1 MLVTSQRTDSIF
13 IRRAFDAKMLEMWE
27 KYDASEAGLCIS
39 MMHPDYPALFRMS
52 EAEELFHFC
61 LKEFDRSRVIT
72 TGVIADD
79 SEMTDVLENEADEED
94 GGDVKLDV
102 KKKLPEP
109 TYYRGDDDDDAT
121 DDIPMAKLAV
131 KDKPF

>member
-52 EAEELFHFC
+52 EAEEFFHFC
-61 LKEFDRSRVIT
+61 LKEFDRSRVVS

>member
-1 MLVTSQRTDSIF
+1 
-13 IRRAFDAKMLEMWE
+13 MLEIWE

-39 MMHPDYPALFRMS
+39 MMHHDYPALFRMS
-52 EAEELFHFC
+52 EADEFFHFC
-61 LKEFDRSRVIT
+61 LKEFDRSRV
-72 TGVIADD
+72 GVAVIADD

-102 KKKLPEP
+102 KKKIPEAS
-109 TYYRGDDDDDAT
+109 YYDDDNNDDGAA

>member
-1 MLVTSQRTDSIF
+1 
-13 IRRAFDAKMLEMWE
+13 
-27 KYDASEAGLCIS
+27 
-39 MMHPDYPALFRMS
+39 MS
-52 EAEELFHFC
+52 EAEEFFHFC
-61 LKEFDRSRVIT
+61 LKEFDRSRV
-72 TGVIADD
+72 GVAAVVADD

-102 KKKLPEP
+102 KKKIPEP
-109 TYYRGDDDDDAT
+109 SYYREDDDDDADDGAA

>member
-1 MLVTSQRTDSIF
+1 MV
-13 IRRAFDAKMLEMWE
+13 A
-27 KYDASEAGLCIS
+27 
-39 MMHPDYPALFRMS
+39 
-52 EAEELFHFC
+52 
-61 LKEFDRSRVIT
+61 V
-72 TGVIADD
+72 ADD

-109 TYYRGDDDDDAT
+109 SYYRGDNDDDGAA

>member
-1 MLVTSQRTDSIF
+1 MF
-13 IRRAFDAKMLEMWE
+13 CRRAFDAKMLEIWE
-27 KYDASEAGLCIS
+27 KYDASEAGLDIS
-39 MMHPDYPALFRMS
+39 MMHPDYPALFHMS
-52 EAEELFHFC
+52 EADEFFHFC
-61 LKEFDRSRVIT
+61 LKEFDRSRV
-72 TGVIADD
+72 GVVAVADD

-109 TYYRGDDDDDAT
+109 SYYRGDDNDDNDDDDGAT